1 LKILFVWIKNTMN
14 SRKFERLL
22 KIVCVIAVILS
33 VLCVI
38 GGWFYSKKIEN
49 VGNENMKNEGENETK
64 NENIDIFKI

>member
-1 LKILFVWIKNTMN
+1 MN

-22 KIVCVIAVILS
+22 KIICIITVILS

-38 GGWFYSKKIEN
+38 GGWFYSKKFGNVEN
-49 VGNENMKNEGENETK
+49 NENMKNEGENETK

>member
-1 LKILFVWIKNTMN
+1 MN
-14 SRKFERLL
+14 SKKFERLL
-22 KIVCVIAVILS
+22 KIICIIAVILS

-38 GGWFYSKKIEN
+38 GGWFYSKKFGNVEN

>member
-1 LKILFVWIKNTMN
+1 MN

-22 KIVCVIAVILS
+22 KIICIIAVILS

-38 GGWFYSKKIEN
+38 GGWFYSKKFGNVVNEN
-49 VGNENMKNEGENETK
+49 VGNEGENETK